1 LNLIVKVT
9 PNSKKNLIKEYKNN
23 ILYIK
28 ISKPP
33 IENKANEELIK
44 FLEDILNIK
53 GIKIISGLKNKNKLL
68 FIPLEE
74 KILKEKIKK
83 LLG

>member
-1 LNLIVKVT
+1 MNLIVKVT

-74 KILKEKIKK
+74 KILKEKIEK

>member
-1 LNLIVKVT
+1 MNLIVKVT
-9 PNSKKNLIKEYKNN
+9 PNSKKNLIKEYRNN

>member
-1 LNLIVKVT
+1 MNLIVKVT
-9 PNSKKNLIKEYKNN
+9 PNSKKNSIKEYKNN

>member
-9 PNSKKNLIKEYKNN
+9 PNSKKNLIKEYRNN

>member
-1 LNLIVKVT
+1 MNLIVKVT
-9 PNSKKNLIKEYKNN
+9 PNSKKNSIKEYKNN

-74 KILKEKIKK
+74 KILKEKIEK

>member
-1 LNLIVKVT
+1 MNLIVKVT

>member
-9 PNSKKNLIKEYKNN
+9 PNSKKNSIKEYKNN

>member
-1 LNLIVKVT
+1 MNLIVKVT

-53 GIKIISGLKNKNKLL
+53 GIKIISGQKNKNKLL

-74 KILKEKIKK
+74 KILKEKIEK

>member
-83 LLG
+83 LFG

>member
-9 PNSKKNLIKEYKNN
+9 PNSKKNLIKEYRNN

-74 KILKEKIKK
+74 KILKEKIEK

>member
-1 LNLIVKVT
+1 MNLIVKVT

-33 IENKANEELIK
+33 VENKANEELIK

>member
-1 LNLIVKVT
+1 MNLIVKVT

-33 IENKANEELIK
+33 VENKANEELIK

-74 KILKEKIKK
+74 KILKEKIEK

>member
-33 IENKANEELIK
+33 VENKANEELIK

>member
-1 LNLIVKVT
+1 MNLIVKVT
-9 PNSKKNLIKEYKNN
+9 PNSKKNLIKEYRNN

-74 KILKEKIKK
+74 KILKEKIEK